1 MITGTGLPFSSVG
14 SNSQWRTASIAA
26 WSSNGIDRRT
36 RGWLSTRSGRAVWS
50 RSCLL
55 LLDELLDDA
64 ALLRREP
71 AVLREMQ
78 EEALGRAV
86 EHAVDELADHR
97 AEDLLARSCRRV
109 DVRAVPLRLPEVAL
123 LLQNPHH
130 RHHGGVRD
138 GTALAERLVDVAHGG
153 LPGPPDDLHD
163 GELLGRERR
172 AWRSHD

>member
-36 RGWLSTRSGRAVWS
+36 RGGRSTRSGRAGWS
-50 RSCLL
+50 RACLL

-78 EEALGRAV
+78 EESLERAF
-86 EHAVDELADHR
+86 EHAVDELADR
-97 AEDLLARSCRRV
+97 LGEDL
-109 DVRAVPLRLPEVAL
+109 P
-123 LLQNPHH
+123 
-130 RHHGGVRD
+130 
-138 GTALAERLVDVAHGG
+138 
-153 LPGPPDDLHD
+153 
-163 GELLGRERR
+163 
-172 AWRSHD
+172 